1 LVFENGDD
9 DTEAL
14 TMFFFLFDED
24 DVDESRRELLL
35 GVFFFV
41 ILFVVL
47 FLFELNDICDAR
59 VVHSIDSLSLFFS
72 LLRRGCSRAGER
84 KNEEKKKL
92 LVVNAKKH

>member
-1 LVFENGDD
+1 LVFENDDD

-72 LLRRGCSRAGER
+72 LLVGVVHARARGKMKRRRSFWW
-84 KNEEKKKL
+84 
-92 LVVNAKKH
+92 